1 MLDGEEITS
10 AYNYSDFINR
20 IVKLDKRV
28 SKANPREFTDLLL
41 AEKGTISSLKFEK
54 HLKMI
59 KTKIEKTYEI
69 LDKQNLSDLEKKWL
83 PILMSENA
91 QAKSSKDIIKVI
103 QKGLELTERF
113 IR

>member
-1 MLDGEEITS
+1 MLNGEEITS
-10 AYNYSDFINR
+10 AYNYVNFINR
-20 IVKLDKRV
+20 IVKFDKRV
-28 SKANPREFTDLLL
+28 SKANPREFTDFLI
-41 AEKGTISSLKFEK
+41 AESNTLVDFKFEK

-69 LDKQNLSDLEKKWL
+69 LGKQNLTDNEKRWL